1 MHRTTRGL
9 VVTRV
14 AINNETFEEL
24 KSHTMELNMDVKKY
38 NETIR
43 IILNS
48 WAKERIEQRN
58 KAKVDDEW
66 LDKLRV
72 GSPPTT

>member
-24 KSHTMELNMDVKKY
+24 KSHTMELGMGVNKY

-43 IILNS
+43 IILSS

-58 KAKVDDEW
+58 KDNEHDEW

>member
-14 AINNETFEEL
+14 SINNETFEEL

>member
-1 MHRTTRGL
+1 MHRTTRGI

-58 KAKVDDEW
+58 KANEHDEF
-66 LDKLRV
+66 LGKMRF